1 MVDLVYSKLSHQ
13 ISTGA
18 LKGQLKITDLAKDYN
33 VSPLPVREALRR
45 LEAEGLVSFNKR
57 RVSVKELSVEGLKEL
72 FAIRL
77 ALEPMLLQ
85 GCVPMLQNNEPVLQ
99 ALRNDLAVMER
110 EIGDSNEW
118 KEANRVF
125 HQRMYEVS
133 SQKHLRSIVL
143 SLWTAVEPY
152 LRVYVSEPASLREAQ
167 KEHREMIRL
176 IEAGDCPAV
185 AELLTLHLQNTLKIT
200 EAQLLPDSVNNAQPV
215 Q

>member
-18 LKGQLKITDLAKDYN
+18 LKGQLKITDLARDYN

-77 ALEPMLLQ
+77 ALEPMLLR
-85 GCVPMLQNNEPVLQ
+85 GCVPMLQDNEPVLQ

-118 KEANRVF
+118 KEANRAF

-133 SQKHLRSIVL
+133 KQKHLRSIVL

-176 IEAGDCPAV
+176 IEAGDSLAV
-185 AELLTLHLQNTLKIT
+185 AELLTLHLQNTLSIT
-200 EAQLLPDSVNNAQPV
+200 EAQLLPDSVNNARPMQ
-215 Q
+215 